1 MSPDT
6 GIVPRV
12 GQAGMQTAAIGKAGA
27 LCHGAFTVEQQARLI
42 ARTQF
47 VKTRNPRQTTAD
59 NDCQIRRH
67 WRQNSSNLRS

>member
-27 LCHGAFTVEQQARLI
+27 LRHGAFTVEQQARLI
-42 ARTQF
+42 
-47 VKTRNPRQTTAD
+47 TRAEF
-59 NDCQIRRH
+59 IR
-67 WRQNSSNLRS
+67 NS